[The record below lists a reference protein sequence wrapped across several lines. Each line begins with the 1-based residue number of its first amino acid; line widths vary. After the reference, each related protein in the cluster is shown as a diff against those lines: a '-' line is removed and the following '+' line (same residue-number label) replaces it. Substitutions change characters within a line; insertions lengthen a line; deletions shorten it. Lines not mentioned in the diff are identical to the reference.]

1 MLHRITNPLA
11 VVLFVVRA
19 LQVVEPFPIVASK
32 LSEVF
37 VRLDWQGEEQDVRC
51 VPVHRR
57 GR

>member
-1 MLHRITNPLA
+1 MLGPPIQSNM
-11 VVLFVVRA
+11 RA
-19 LQVVEPFPIVASK
+19 KPFPIVASK

-37 VRLDWQGEEQDVRC
+37 VRLDWQGEEQDGRC